1 MTEENSSARLIR
13 DARWMTGLT
22 QAEVAQRAGVTRQ
35 VISSYE
41 SGLRSPSVGTLER
54 LLAGCGL
61 RLRWSLVPEPG
72 LEDAPTRD
80 LLRLPALDRLDF
92 PFRDA
97 IVDIAESVPD
107 SRHVIVTGKA
117 AARLHGACVRV
128 LELDLWFV
136 GEQPVDDIRAWLAAA
151 GMVEPFAL
159 TAADLREGV
168 TVTHGLP
175 AGDATDGTDVVVR
188 RAPQFAGF
196 LSRSSSLDL
205 CRPDAPEPV
214 LIRIAGTDDCCL
226 DWHPRDRDHL
236 ALQRAVRLATEQP
249 PRR

>member
-1 MTEENSSARLIR
+1 MTDENSSARLIR

-61 RLRWSLVPEPG
+61 RLRLSVVPEPG

-92 PFRDA
+92 PFQDA

-117 AARLHGACVRV
+117 AARLQGACVRV

-151 GMVEPFAL
+151 GMVEPYAL

-168 TVTHGLP
+168 TVTHGP
-175 AGDATDGTDVVVR
+175 REATDVVVR
-188 RAPQFAGF
+188 RASQFAGF

-214 LIRIAGTDDCCL
+214 LIRIAGADDCCL
-226 DWHPRDRDHL
+226 GWHPRDRDHL